1 MKAFL
6 ILGGLLL
13 GLVTVGCSSSDEV
26 FCNNTAD
33 CDISK
38 NICDSGQIPF
48 CDTNDNI
55 CRCTGGTGGSGG
67 AGGAGGG

>member
-6 ILGGLLL
+6 VSGALLL

-33 CDISK
+33 CDVSK
-38 NICDSGQIPF
+38 NICDGGQIPF
-48 CDTNDNI
+48 CDTSDNI
-55 CRCTGGTGGSGG
+55 CRCTGGAGGSGG

>member
-6 ILGGLLL
+6 IWGGLLFVL
-13 GLVTVGCSSSDEV
+13 AIVGCSSSDEV

-33 CDISK
+33 CDVSK

-48 CDTNDNI
+48 CDTSENI

-67 AGGAGGG
+67 ADGG

>member
-6 ILGGLLL
+6 VLGALLL

-33 CDISK
+33 CDVSR
-38 NICDSGQIPF
+38 NICDGGQIPF
-48 CDTNDNI
+48 CDTSDNI

-67 AGGAGGG
+67 ASGG